1 MLRFIFGRP
10 ASGKTYTVLR
20 NIANDVENGRQ
31 VILIVPEQFSFESER
46 EVLRTV
52 GDSAALSV
60 SVMSFSRL
68 FDEVGRYA
76 GGIAGRVLTD
86 SDKIIFMSKALKNV
100 VGELELWS
108 RYAHSVSFAK
118 TMLDTVGEFKI
129 NAVSPSEVAS
139 VSYDTPDGTLKSK
152 LHDIAV
158 IYEAY
163 DALVGEK
170 FIDPADRLTKLY
182 HMLDNCRFFEGKT
195 VYLDS
200 FKGFTGQQYKII
212 ERVLSQ
218 AQEVTVSFTNDIEN
232 IREYDIFTNIR
243 SAVSRIEKAA
253 RRYGVKIKEPVVLSH
268 SRYCSESLSALER
281 LLSSGRTSQTEDDG
295 GITLCVADTAFDE
308 AEFAARTI
316 RRLVRE
322 EGYRYRDFVIIA
334 RDADAYSEAVTSAC
348 LENGV
353 SCFTDKRLPLSSFPA
368 AAAAEAAINAIGTYS
383 TEAVLRFHKTG
394 LGTLNYDEIPV
405 LENYTAL
412 WNINGAQWNNEWD
425 MDVRG
430 FVSGE
435 DVNQNENDGQL
446 AQINALRKR
455 AIDPIKSFEAA
466 FNGTAADMAA
476 AIVKLFEECNVGEK
490 LADMCGKFSSDE
502 REFSSDALKQG
513 YDMYMHLLDCLV
525 RCFGQDSLSRREFT
539 EALKLSVSLSS
550 VGLVPQTLDEVTF
563 GSADRIRP
571 SRPKVAFILGANQ
584 GVFPAYA
591 SSAGILS
598 VPERRTLIELGIDIA
613 DNSLTS
619 AIDENFLVYTN
630 VCCPSEKLFICRH
643 LRVAS
648 GEESEEAAFVAE
660 IAEKIP
666 CKKVR
671 EHAGEVTKDNAP
683 ETEQAA
689 FSAFCR
695 CLRENPDGAQTVK
708 LGLEGTDTDTRIDT
722 TLEKLVKKDSAITPK
737 TAELLYGKNM
747 HMSASKLDTFNK
759 CHFSYFCRYGLSAK
773 KLRPADFDVLQR
785 GTLVHYVLERIISAY
800 KKKICVMTREEL
812 DTKTDMFVKEYLD
825 GIRGISS
832 IMNARYAFLTDNI
845 SRALKEVVWQIARE
859 FEQSDFEPSACEL
872 KIGMDGDIPS
882 VKFPFDGGNIYID
895 GSIDRV
901 DTYNGYVRVIDYKT
915 GSRSFRLPD
924 VLFGLNL
931 QMLVYLYAAVR
942 GCGKDDGAA
951 AGIFYMPSRR
961 DLSDSGMA
969 MNGLMQGDINLITA
983 MDKKAEG
990 EFVPKPAFTKNG
1002 ELSKRCNS
1010 FIPPDGFSTVFDYIE
1025 KLIARTGNS
1034 IASGDISISPI
1045 DGDTAACSYC
1055 DYSSVCGI
1063 ENGEHMSVPKMNNAE
1078 VLIKMEEAEKN
1089 EF

>member
-10 ASGKTYTVLR
+10 ASGKTYTVLE
-20 NIANDVENGRQ
+20 NISKDVESGRR

-46 EVLRTV
+46 EVLRKV
-52 GDSAALSV
+52 GDEAALSV

-86 SDKIIFMSKALKNV
+86 SDKIIFMSKALKSV
-100 VGELELWS
+100 ACELELWS

-129 NAVSPSEVAS
+129 NAVSPSAVAS
-139 VSYDTPDGTLKSK
+139 VSYDTPDGTLKNK

-182 HMLDNCRFFEGKT
+182 YMLENCCFFEGKT
-195 VYLDS
+195 VYFDS

-218 AQEVTVSFTNDIEN
+218 ARDVTVSFTNDTEN

-253 RRYGVKIKEPVVLSH
+253 KCYGVKIEEPVVLSH
-268 SRYCSESLSALER
+268 SRYRSESLSALER
-281 LLSSGRTSQTEDDG
+281 LLSSGKTSPVEDDG
-295 GITLCVADTAFDE
+295 GITLCVTDTAFDE

-334 RDADAYSEAVTSAC
+334 RDADAYNEAVTSAC
-348 LENGV
+348 IENGV
-353 SCFTDKRLPLSSFPA
+353 NCFTDKRLPLSSFPA
-368 AAAAEAAINAIGTYS
+368 AAAAEAAICAVTAYS
-383 TEAVLRFHKTG
+383 TDAVLRFHKTG

-405 LENYTAL
+405 LENYTTL

-430 FVSGE
+430 MVSGE
-435 DVNQNENDGQL
+435 AENQSDNDEQL
-446 AQINALRKR
+446 AQLNELRKR
-455 AIDPIKSFEAA
+455 AIAPIKSFEVA

-476 AIVKLFEECNVGEK
+476 AIVKLFEECNVSEK
-490 LADMCGKFSSDE
+490 LADMFRNFSGDE

-513 YDMYMHLLDCLV
+513 YDTYMHLLDCLV
-525 RCFGQDSLSRREFT
+525 RCFGEERLNRREFT

-550 VGLVPQTLDEVTF
+550 VGLIPQTLDEVTF

-591 SSAGILS
+591 ASTGILS
-598 VPERRTLIELGIDIA
+598 VPERRTLIELGIDIS
-613 DNSLTS
+613 DNSLTA

-643 LRVAS
+643 LRTAS

-660 IAEKIP
+660 IASKIP
-666 CKKVR
+666 CKTVYANSCKLTA
-671 EHAGEVTKDNAP
+671 ENLP
-683 ETEQAA
+683 ETEQSA
-689 FSAFCR
+689 FSSFCR
-695 CLRENPDGAQTVK
+695 CLREDPDGARTVK
-708 LGLEGTDTDTRIDT
+708 LGLEGTDTDMRIDGM
-722 TLEKLVKKDSAITPK
+722 LARLVKKDGAITPK
-737 TAELLYGKNM
+737 TAELLYGRNM

-785 GTLVHYVLERIISAY
+785 GTLVHYVLERIISSY
-800 KKKICVMTREEL
+800 KKGICVMTRKEL
-812 DTKTDMFVKEYLD
+812 DGKTDMFIKEYLD
-825 GIRGISS
+825 GIKGIGS
-832 IMNARYAFLTDNI
+832 IMNARYAFITDNI
-845 SRALKEVVWQIARE
+845 ARSLKEVVWQIARE
-859 FEQSDFEPSACEL
+859 FEQSDFEPCACEL
-872 KIGMDGDIPS
+872 KIGRDGDIPS
-882 VKFPFDGGNIYID
+882 LKFPFDGGNIYID
-895 GSIDRV
+895 GSIDRM

-931 QMLVYLYAAVR
+931 QMLIYLYAAVR
-942 GCGKDDGAA
+942 GCGKNDIAA

-961 DLSDSGMA
+961 DLNDSGMA

-983 MDKKAEG
+983 MDKNANG
-990 EFVPKPAFTKNG
+990 EFVPKPSFTKSG
-1002 ELSKRCNS
+1002 ELSKRCAS

-1025 KLIARTGNS
+1025 KLIAGTGKS
-1034 IASGDISISPI
+1034 IADGDISISPI
-1045 DGDTAACSYC
+1045 DGDKAACSYC

-1063 ENGEHMSVPKMNNAE
+1063 ENEEHMSVPKMNNSE
-1078 VLIKMEEAEKN
+1078 VLIKMEEAEKDG
-1089 EF
+1089 F